1 LKTSFAK
8 APTAKSVAAP
18 TETESTSAL
27 ATQEEATSTL
37 TVRGTPGQ
45 VNGEFTASDIVIPYL
60 NLVAKTGELSNQF
73 PAGAF
78 VYNREVIIGD
88 GKKPAQITVLRITKF
103 YRQDLPFGTE
113 ETPKT
118 FSTKRDVVAAG
129 GHVGWSADAE
139 EGSERY
145 SEAMD
150 CIVLLKS
157 PTKGNAMFP
166 FEFGGENYA
175 LAKWYITKSA
185 YKSVGAKLFTDSQM
199 ALKDGIDTASYEL
212 TSQIKTAAVG
222 SWYVPVVKLSQ
233 KHDAKFVEFVRGLLG

>member
-1 LKTSFAK
+1 MKTSFAK
-8 APTAKSVAAP
+8 APTAKPVAVP

-27 ATQEEATSTL
+27 ATQEEATATL
-37 TVRGTPGQ
+37 TVRGNPGQ

-129 GHVGWSADAE
+129 GHVGWTADAE

-157 PTKGNAMFP
+157 PNKGNAMFP

-185 YKSVGAKLFTDSQM
+185 YKSVGTMLFTYSQS
-199 ALKDGIDTASYEL
+199 ALKEGIDTASFDL

-222 SWYVPVVKLSQ
+222 SWYVPAIKMGQ
-233 KHDAKFVEFVRGLLG
+233 KHDPKFVEFVRGLLG

>member
-1 LKTSFAK
+1 MKTSFAK
-8 APTAKSVAAP
+8 APAVQPAAVV
-18 TETESTSAL
+18 TETEPTAASASEKQP
-27 ATQEEATSTL
+27 AATL
-37 TVRGTPGQ
+37 TVRGNPGQ

-73 PAGAF
+73 PAGSF

-88 GKKPAQITVLRITKF
+88 GKKPAQITVLRMTKF
-103 YRQDLPFGTE
+103 YRQDIPFGTE

-129 GHVGWSADAE
+129 GYVGWAADAE

-157 PTKGNAMFP
+157 PNKGNAIFP
-166 FEFGGENYA
+166 FEFGEDSYA

-199 ALKDGIDTASYEL
+199 ALKNGIDTASYEL
-212 TSQIKTAAVG
+212 TSVIKTAAVG
-222 SWYVPVVKLSQ
+222 SWYVPSVKLSQ
-233 KHDAKFVEFVRGLLG
+233 KHEPAFVEFVRALLG

>member
-1 LKTSFAK
+1 MKTSFAK

-103 YRQDLPFGTE
+103 YRQDIPFGAE

-118 FSTKRDVVAAG
+118 FSTERDVIAAG

-139 EGSERY
+139 EGSDRY
-145 SEAMD
+145 SQAME

-157 PTKGNAMFP
+157 PNKGNAMFP
-166 FEFGGENYA
+166 FEFGDESYA

-185 YKSVGAKLFTDSQM
+185 YKSVGAKLFSDSQM
-199 ALKDGIDTASYEL
+199 ALKAGIDTASYEL

-222 SWYVPVVKLSQ
+222 SWYVPVVKLGQ
-233 KHDAKFVEFVRGLLG
+233 KHDPKFVEFVRGLLG

>member
-1 LKTSFAK
+1 MKTSFAK
-8 APTAKSVAAP
+8 APTAKPVAAP

-27 ATQEEATSTL
+27 ATQEEAASTL
-37 TVRGTPGQ
+37 TVRGAPGQ

-78 VYNREVIIGD
+78 VYNRESIIGD
-88 GKKPAQITVLRITKF
+88 GKKPAQITVCRMTKF
-103 YRQDLPFGTE
+103 YRQDIPFGAE

-118 FSTKRDVVAAG
+118 FTTRRDVIAAG
-129 GHVGWSADAE
+129 GHVGWKEDAE
-139 EGSERY
+139 EGSDRY
-145 SEAMD
+145 SEAME

-157 PTKGNAMFP
+157 PNKGNALFP
-166 FEFGGENYA
+166 FEFGDESYA

-185 YKSVGAKLFTDSQM
+185 YKSVGAKLFTDSMM
-199 ALKDGIDTASYEL
+199 ALKEGIDTASYDL

-222 SWYVPVVKLSQ
+222 SWYVPVVKLGQ
-233 KHDAKFVEFVRGLLG
+233 RHDPKFVQFVRGLLG